1 MAKNCSKIKEELT
14 EKQINIYKSIK
25 AYIKEHKI
33 SPTVRE
39 LCELNDIKSTCT
51 IHDYLM
57 KLKEKGYITF
67 IEHSGRSIV
76 ILK

>member
-1 MAKNCSKIKEELT
+1 MNRDLT
-14 EKQINIYKSIK
+14 EKQLKIYKSIK
-25 AYIKEHKI
+25 KFIRENKI

-39 LCELNDIKSTCT
+39 LCELNGLNSPAT
-51 IHDYLM
+51 IHDYLER
-57 KLKEKGYITF
+57 LKKKGYITY